1 MALSTWPLIKFQR
14 GSRSASASRVAKTA
28 LTAGGPNLRNQAVRT
43 NLVRH
48 LQNTLPQLKQPGL
61 QSGPM
66 PEQIIELLAE
76 HHQAEEIEQQAD
88 CHNVSLSPG
97 QPCSDEAYFDQ
108 KHRLEQAEESR
119 EAAAELHRQVEAR
132 AASAE
137 AAAEAALQ
145 EAVEL
150 KAAAE
155 AAGRG
160 GRWARLRRA
169 WRGE

>member
-14 GSRSASASRVAKTA
+14 GSRCASASRVAKTA

-119 EAAAELHRQVEAR
+119 EAAAELHRQVEAAQIAQAEAEAD
-132 AASAE
+132 AAELRQAE
-137 AAAEAALQ
+137 AARQ
-145 EAVEL
+145 
-150 KAAAE
+150 
-155 AAGRG
+155 GR
-160 GRWARLRRA
+160 GRWARLRAA
-169 WRGE
+169 WRGG